1 MTTKRAS
8 GWPRSV
14 GDANGNGQCGITDF
28 AFSDLTRPTH
38 PRLVKLFSYII
49 NFVRFRESQ
58 SAAIDAHFQKLEST
72 KSRIEQ
78 LHAANAAAAAR
89 VETLRQT
96 RVNAE
101 ADARDTARRIDALK
115 ARLLEL
121 QKAQHQV
128 SGAMERARAAKQ
140 ALVARLEEKTAAT
153 LGARQDVAKL
163 APYAAASREALQA
176 SLTNLGA
183 TLSGARAQLDGLE
196 RRARALAASADAFH
210 NCAADVRPCATLL
223 AGLAAERGAAGTERG
238 EAARRA
244 EALRERGEVVRGLE
258 HGEATLVRQLER
270 WGERTRAQRE
280 GMTERAERA
289 AEKMKELAGEH
300 ARLVSERGDRG
311 REVER
316 RRVKIEQTE
325 KKVRFLHVFA
335 EQGRHGEGRWL
346 GCTG

>member
-1 MTTKRAS
+1 MSCGKPS
-8 GWPRSV
+8 PWRS
-14 GDANGNGQCGITDF
+14 ARTNERELRIRGQCGITDF

-58 SAAIDAHFQKLEST
+58 SAVIDAHFQKLEAS
-72 KSRIEQ
+72 KSRIEE
-78 LHAANAAAAAR
+78 LHASNAAASAKL
-89 VETLRQT
+89 ESLRQT

-101 ADARDTARRIDALK
+101 ADARATTQRIDTLK

-128 SGAMERARAAKQ
+128 GGAMERARAAKQ
-140 ALVARLEEKTAAT
+140 SLVAALEEKTAAT
-153 LGARQDVAKL
+153 VSARQDVAKL
-163 APYAAASREALQA
+163 APYAAASRDALQA
-176 SLTNLGA
+176 RLAHLA
-183 TLSGARAQLDGLE
+183 ETLAAARAQLDGLE
-196 RRARALAASADAFH
+196 RRARALAASADAFRG
-210 NCAADVRPCATLL
+210 CAADVRPCAQLL
-223 AGLAAERGAAGTERG
+223 QGLAAERGAAETERG

-258 HGEATLVRQLER
+258 HGEATLARQLER

-289 AEKMKELAGEH
+289 ADRMKALAAEH
-300 ARLVSERGDRG
+300 ARLVGERGERG

-325 KKVRFLHVFA
+325 KKVRAFFFHSM
-335 EQGRHGEGRWL
+335 GSREG
-346 GCTG
+346 GGGV